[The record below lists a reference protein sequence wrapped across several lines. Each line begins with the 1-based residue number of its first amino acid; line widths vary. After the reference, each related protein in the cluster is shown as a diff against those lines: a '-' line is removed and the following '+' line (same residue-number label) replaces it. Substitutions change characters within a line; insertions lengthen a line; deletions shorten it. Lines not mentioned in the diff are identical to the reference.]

1 MKENIVK
8 EAEALACKAHSNQF
22 RKNSK
27 EHYINHLISVNETLK
42 KLTDNEN
49 ILAIGWLHD
58 IIEDTDYEFEDLYDF
73 PVEVLIGL
81 SYETED
87 KSKDWYTRKISH
99 IKEFNNVLDIHRNIL
114 LVAFADKLSNL
125 KDLLKLYKEFGLK
138 EMFKSFN
145 NDNPYEQYWYYNNF
159 YKIFM
164 RNQDLFE
171 KDKSL
176 LEEYKDILSK
186 IWEEDLTDY
195 LFI

>member
-1 MKENIVK
+1 MIENNIVK
-8 EAEALACKAHSNQF
+8 KAEKLAYKAHNNQF

-27 EHYINHLISVNETLK
+27 ESYINHLISVNETLK

-58 IIEDTDYEFEDLYDF
+58 VIEDTDYKFEDLYDF

-81 SYETED
+81 NYETED
-87 KSKDWYTRKISH
+87 KSKDWYTRKIDH
-99 IKEFNNVLDIHRNIL
+99 IKQFNNIPDIHRNIL

-125 KDLLKLYKEFGLK
+125 KDLYKLYKEFGLK

-145 NDNPYEQYWYYNNF
+145 NNNPDEQYWYYNNF

-176 LEEYKDILSK
+176 IVEYKSILNM
-186 IWEEDLTDY
+186 IWGER
-195 LFI
+195 